1 MEEQKKEKKVVYCYG
16 RISTNKNSQL
26 SSIDTQEK
34 YFSDYVGYHDNW
46 ILGQIYLER
55 ASGTKLNYKRPEFT
69 KLLAA
74 CGTRVV
80 QVQGKFSVEDIPG
93 VKPEC
98 DLIVVKSSSRF
109 ARSDY
114 AGSLVANLAEKGIGL
129 VIIDMGGACSLNS
142 SELPN
147 ILFMLTNDSSYS
159 KSLSANAR
167 WSYQQ
172 SIINRKMIY
181 GCDNLFGYKRTKDEK
196 DPKKVYLIPESAEHV
211 EIINKMFNMYL
222 EGYGFRRIQQYVEE
236 QGFKSKKLN
245 KNGEI
250 VPVSVSG
257 IKKML
262 ENERYM
268 GYLQVPRRDFKN
280 NKIGK
285 IQRKNRNDDCN
296 YDLIKADNITPIV
309 SEELFKAVQEKRIN
323 KPITIKSRGIKQ
335 SISKYGKLL
344 FCADCGCN
352 FQKSYDSKK
361 RPIYICATRKDFGV
375 SKCNTP
381 IIEESYLDE
390 QIDLLK
396 NDFGELQKKR
406 KEEILQECN
415 SFKFILLYNYF
426 NTDNSKR
433 IIELKEELNNFKS
446 KMQELQE
453 NIMLFDIKTF
463 ATQSNFLQKEI
474 DSREIELAEL
484 NNSFIILQNEL
495 AKIEDTKNEVNN
507 LVIQD
512 EYSTEDIINQLA
524 QIDVYKKGTDY
535 YMTIDEMNKTKEKKY
550 KRNEVDMDFITILQ
564 SKMMYYIEELRH
576 SLPLTD
582 LELTTQEQQDLEQK
596 YLDLLS

>member
-1 MEEQKKEKKVVYCYG
+1 MEEQKEKKVVYCYG

-34 YFSDYVGYHDNW
+34 YFSDYVGYHDDW
-46 ILGQIYLER
+46 ILGKVFLER
-55 ASGTKLNYKRPEFT
+55 ASGTKLNNKRPEFT
-69 KLLAA
+69 KLLEA

-80 QVQGKFSVEDIPG
+80 QVKGKFMVEDIPG
-93 VKPEC
+93 VKPTC

-142 SELPN
+142 AELPN
-147 ILFMLTNDSSYS
+147 ILFCLTNDSTYS

-172 SIINRKMIY
+172 SICKRKMIY
-181 GCDNLFGYKRTKDEK
+181 GSDNLFGYKRIKDEK
-196 DPKKVYLIPESAEHV
+196 DNKKVYLIPESTEHV

-222 EGYGFRRIQQYVEE
+222 EGYGFRRIQQYVEA
-236 QGFKSKKLN
+236 QGFKSKKEN

-250 VPVSVSG
+250 VPISVSG

-268 GYLQVPRRDFKN
+268 GYLQLPIRDIKN
-280 NKIGK
+280 NQIGK
-285 IQRKNRNDDCN
+285 IQRKNRNGFCN
-296 YDLIKADNITPIV
+296 YELIKADNITPIV

-323 KPITIKSRGIKQ
+323 KPVTKRSRGIKQ

-344 FCADCGCN
+344 YCECGCN

-361 RPIYICATRKDFGV
+361 RPVYLCANRKENGI
-375 SKCNTP
+375 SECNTP
-381 IIEESYLDE
+381 MIDESYVDE

-396 NDFGELQKKR
+396 DNFGELQKHR

-426 NTDNSKR
+426 NTDNSKK
-433 IIELKEELNNFKS
+433 IIILKEELNNFKS

-463 ATQSNFLQKEI
+463 ANQTNFLQKEI
-474 DSREIELAEL
+474 DTRETELTEL
-484 NNSFIILQNEL
+484 NNSFLTLKNEL
-495 AKIEDTKNEVNN
+495 AKIEDTVQEVNN
-507 LVIQD
+507 LNIP
-512 EYSTEDIINQLA
+512 EKYSTEEIISQLA
-524 QIDVYKKGTDY
+524 QIDVYKKDMDY
-535 YMTIDEMNKTKEKKY
+535 YMSVEDLKKSKETKF

-564 SKMMYYIEELRH
+564 SKMMYYLEELRH

-582 LELTTQEQQDLEQK
+582 LTLTAKEQQELEQK

>member
-1 MEEQKKEKKVVYCYG
+1 MEEQKKVVYCYG

-34 YFSDYVGYHDNW
+34 YFSDYVGYHENW
-46 ILGQIYLER
+46 ILGKVFLEK
-55 ASGTKLNYKRPEFT
+55 ASGTKLNEKRPEFT

-74 CGTRVV
+74 CGIKVI
-80 QVQGKFSVEDIPG
+80 QKNNGEFGIQPIEN

-114 AGSLVANLAEKGIGL
+114 AGSLVANLKERGIGI
-129 VIIDMGGACSLNS
+129 VIIDMGGACTLNQY
-142 SELPN
+142 ELTN
-147 ILFMLTNDSSYS
+147 ILSNLNNDSSYS
-159 KSLSANAR
+159 KGLSANAR

-172 SIINRKMIY
+172 SIKNRKMIY
-181 GCDNLFGYKRTKDEK
+181 GCDNLFGYQRIKDEK
-196 DPKKVYLIPESAEHV
+196 DPKKVYLIPESEEHV
-211 EIINKMFNMYL
+211 EIINKIFNMYL

-250 VPVSVSG
+250 VPVSISG
-257 IKKML
+257 IKKLL

-268 GYLQVPRRDFKN
+268 GYLQLPIRDIKN

-285 IQRKNRNDDCN
+285 IQRKNRNGYCN
-296 YDLIKADNITPIV
+296 YELIKADNIKPIV
-309 SEELFKAVQEKRIN
+309 TEELFKAVQEKRIN

-344 FCADCGCN
+344 FCDCGCN
-352 FQKSYDSKK
+352 FQKSFDSKK
-361 RPIYICATRKDFGV
+361 RPIYLCANRKEHGI

-381 IIEESYLDE
+381 MIDETYIDE

-426 NTDNSKR
+426 NADNSKR
-433 IIELKEELNNFKS
+433 IIELKEELNNFKF

-484 NNSFIILQNEL
+484 NNSFIILQNKL

-524 QIDVYKKGTDY
+524 QIDVYKKDSDY
-535 YMTIDEMNKTKEKKY
+535 FMTVDEVNKTKEKKY

-564 SKMMYYIEELRH
+564 SKMMYCIEELRH